1 MMRETGVR
9 TGRRDQIRVLLE
21 GRGEMHLDEVIAE
34 MERRRIPVPG
44 REQVRDS
51 LRRMVGI
58 VRVGRSKWWLP

>member
-1 MMRETGVR
+1 MRETGVR
-9 TGRRDQIRVLLE
+9 TGRRDKIRELLE
-21 GRGEMHLDEVIAE
+21 GRGEMHLDDIIVEL
-34 MERRRIPVPG
+34 ERRGIVVPG